1 MPAINNR
8 LMTKGTKGKHR
19 NIIFPKMMMMMILSM
34 IEEEEENNDK
44 NGQVTCKQILLMIN
58 QILLMIIQ
66 ILLMITQI
74 LLVIIQFLLMI
85 TMRRKR
91 GTMTTMVRLPAN
103 KYC

>member
-8 LMTKGTKGKHR
+8 LMTKGMKGKHK
-19 NIIFPKMMMMMILSM
+19 NVNFPKMMMMILSM

-44 NGQVTCKQILLMIN
+44 NGQVTCEQILLMIN

>member
-8 LMTKGTKGKHR
+8 LMTKGMKGKHK
-19 NIIFPKMMMMMILSM
+19 NVNFPKMMMMIL

-44 NGQVTCKQILLMIN
+44 NGQVTCEQILLMIN